1 MQERMTAAQ
10 FRKRKSKRSKY
21 GNKKTIVDGITFDS
35 KAEARFYSELKLRKQ
50 AGEIKDFVLQPRY
63 ILQDGFVKNG
73 KTFRKIE
80 YVADF
85 EIHHNDGTTEVVD
98 VKGAITKEFSLKR
111 KMFEFKYLESL
122 KVLKYDSRYGFVDID
137 ELDRFKKAR
146 KG

>member
-1 MQERMTAAQ
+1 MQERMTTAQ

-73 KTFRKIE
+73 KTYRKIE

-85 EIHHNDGTTEVVD
+85 EIHHLDGAIEVVD
-98 VKGAITKEFSLKR
+98 TKGYQTETFKVKR
-111 KMFEFKYLESL
+111 KLFEYKYPHKLSL
-122 KVLKYDSRYGFVDID
+122 IKFDQRYGGWIEVDKH
-137 ELDRFKKAR
+137 EK
-146 KG
+146 